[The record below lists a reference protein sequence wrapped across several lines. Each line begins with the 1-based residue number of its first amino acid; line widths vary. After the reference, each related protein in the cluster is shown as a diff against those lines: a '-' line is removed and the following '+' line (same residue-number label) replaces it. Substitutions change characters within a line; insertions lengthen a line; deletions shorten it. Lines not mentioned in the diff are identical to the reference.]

1 MPKEPVENTGYS
13 GRVNAWCLYDWANS
27 AFATTVMAAL
37 LPIFYTTVAAAG
49 LSGNRATILWGYTT
63 SISLALAAILSPI
76 IGSAAD
82 ILGRRKRFLLVFA
95 TTGALATLLL
105 TTVREGEFIRASLF
119 YILAH
124 VPFVLSIVCYDSLLP
139 HIGRA
144 DDLDRVSS
152 RGFAIGYLGGGLL
165 LLLNTAMVIQPG
177 LFALPSADAAIRLSF
192 VTVSVWWIL
201 FTIPL
206 ARKIA
211 EPPPSQTRDA
221 GGGAAIALR
230 TLRRLA
236 ITLREIRQH
245 REAMKFLIAFW
256 LYGDGIG
263 TIIKMAVIYGK
274 EVGIG
279 TNDLIGSLLVVQFV
293 GIPFAILFGRIAKR
307 IGARSGI
314 LIGLAVYTLIAGGA
328 YFLSQPWHFW
338 LLALLVGMVQ
348 GGTQALSRSL
358 FASLTPRDKSGEWF
372 GFFSVSSRFAGIF
385 GPLLFALIGQLTGS
399 SRIGIAALILFFIS
413 GGFLLTRVK
422 LCRDS
427 GVPWH
432 SRRTS

>member
-1 MPKEPVENTGYS
+1 MPGETVENTGYRK
-13 GRVNAWCLYDWANS
+13 RVNAWCLYDWANS

-37 LPIFYTTVAAAG
+37 LPIFYTSVATAG
-49 LSGNRATILWGYTT
+49 LPGNRATILWGYTT

-76 IGSAAD
+76 AGSAAD
-82 ILGRRKRFLLVFA
+82 LLGRRKRFLIVFA
-95 TTGALATLLL
+95 VTGALATLLL
-105 TTVREGEFIRASLF
+105 TTVRQGEFIRTSLF

-139 HIGRA
+139 HIGRK
-144 DDLDRVSS
+144 DDIDRISS
-152 RGFAIGYLGGGLL
+152 RGFAVGYLGGGLL
-165 LLLNTAMVIQPG
+165 LLLNTAMVIKPD
-177 LFALPSADAAIRLSF
+177 LFAIPSADTAIRLSF
-192 VTVSVWWIL
+192 VTVAVWWIL

-206 ARKIA
+206 ARRIS
-211 EPPPSQTRDA
+211 EPPPSQIGSTD
-221 GGGAAIALR
+221 GGTVIVIR
-230 TLRRLA
+230 TFRRLA
-236 ITLREIRQH
+236 GTLREIRAH

-279 TNDLIGSLLVVQFV
+279 TNDLIGSLLLVQFV
-293 GIPFAILFGRIAKR
+293 GIPFALLFGRIAKR
-307 IGARSGI
+307 IGARPGI

-338 LLALLVGMVQ
+338 LLAFLVGTVQ

-358 FASLTPRDKSGEWF
+358 FASLTPVDKSGEWF

-385 GPLLFALIGQLTGS
+385 GPLLFALIGQL
-399 SRIGIAALILFFIS
+399 SRECVNLFDGRMLKQLSQFRDGRAAE
-413 GGFLLTRVK
+413 GGFGQFL
-422 LCRDS
+422 D
-427 GVPWH
+427 
-432 SRRTS
+432 